1 MAQDDKATALEP
13 EKNWKVYGSAVLF
26 SMIVGFSFL
35 GVKTSV
41 FVATPLET
49 LTFRFNFAFLGAL
62 IPVILGRVRIE
73 TVGRPKKNLFLTA
86 GFYIAFMVLQVI
98 GLMFSSSIESGII
111 FAIIPILAKIIA
123 RHFLGEKG
131 TLWQTVFVT
140 LSVSGVIVMFLYSSN
155 GYEGVSLPGMVLL
168 FTASLLMAVS
178 NVFMRY
184 VRGVY
189 SPYSIAFAICGG
201 GCLLFNIATLLN
213 KAINGGLTDYFTPLS
228 HGNFIIATAF
238 LGIPSTLLSSL
249 IMAYML
255 ANMEAAKATV
265 FGNLAT
271 AISIV
276 VGILILSEPF
286 YPYHIICTS
295 LIVVGVIGTAVS
307 GGQKIDKAHEGKDSE
322 DEKK

>member
-1 MAQDDKATALEP
+1 MGQFDDKATVGEP
-13 EKNWKVYGSAVLF
+13 EKAWKVYGSAVLF

-49 LTFRFNFAFLGAL
+49 LTFRFNFAFIAAL
-62 IPVILGRVRIE
+62 IPVISGRVRIE
-73 TVGRPKKNLFLTA
+73 IRGRPKKNLFLTA
-86 GFYIAFMVLQVI
+86 GFYVAFMVLQVI
-98 GLMFSSSIESGII
+98 GLLFSSSIESGII

-123 RHFLGEKG
+123 RYYLGEKG
-131 TLWQTVFVT
+131 TLWQNVFVT
-140 LSVSGVIVMFLYSSN
+140 LSVSGVVVMFLYSSN
-155 GYEGVSLPGMVLL
+155 GYEGVSLPGMLLL
-168 FTASLLMAVS
+168 FIASLLMAIS

-201 GCLLFNIATLLN
+201 GCVLFNGATLVCGIVNNSL
-213 KAINGGLTDYFTPLS
+213 ADYFTPLA
-228 HGNFIIATAF
+228 HGNFIAATAF

-271 AISIV
+271 AISIM

-286 YPYHIICTS
+286 YLYHIICTS
-295 LIVVGVIGTAVS
+295 LIVAGVIGTAVS
-307 GGQKIDKAHEGKDSE
+307 GGQKNGEARALKDLEHEK
-322 DEKK
+322 